1 MEIKQYSIYWI
12 DLDPTKGSEVNKTRP
27 CIVISPDE
35 MNRFIKTILIAP
47 LTHMHKNYPSR
58 VVCKVKGDKGSI
70 MLDQIRSIDKL
81 RIKAFLDKLT
91 LKEISEVKR
100 VINEMLC

>member
-1 MEIKQYSIYWI
+1 MEITQYSIYWV

-27 CIVISPDE
+27 CVVISPDE
-35 MNRFIKTILIAP
+35 MNQFIKTVIIAP
-47 LTHMHKNYPSR
+47 LTDTHKNYPSR
-58 VVCKVKGDKGSI
+58 VICNVKGDKGSI

-91 LKEISEVKR
+91 SKEVAEVKF
-100 VINEMLC
+100 VINEILC

>member
-27 CIVISPDE
+27 CVVISPDE
-35 MNRFIKTILIAP
+35 MNQFIKTVLIAP
-47 LTHMHKNYPSR
+47 LTHTHKNYPSR
-58 VVCKVKGDKGSI
+58 VMCNVKGNSGSI

-81 RIKAFLDKLT
+81 RIKDFLAKLS
-91 LKEISEVKR
+91 LKEIAEVKLI
-100 VINEMLC
+100 INEMLR